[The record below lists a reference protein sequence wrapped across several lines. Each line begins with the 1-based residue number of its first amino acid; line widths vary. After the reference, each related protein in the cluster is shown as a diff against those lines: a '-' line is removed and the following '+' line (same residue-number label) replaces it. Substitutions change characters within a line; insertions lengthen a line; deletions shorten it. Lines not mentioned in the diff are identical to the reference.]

1 MVGELVVSI
10 VLDGESASQT
20 LPNNRNLSMLA
31 LGLGDVDIKF
41 GHSILHAVH
50 VGETVEESLS
60 SNQLYLL

>member
-1 MVGELVVSI
+1 MAGELVVSI

-41 GHSILHAVH
+41 GYSILHAV
-50 VGETVEESLS
+50 
-60 SNQLYLL
+60 Q